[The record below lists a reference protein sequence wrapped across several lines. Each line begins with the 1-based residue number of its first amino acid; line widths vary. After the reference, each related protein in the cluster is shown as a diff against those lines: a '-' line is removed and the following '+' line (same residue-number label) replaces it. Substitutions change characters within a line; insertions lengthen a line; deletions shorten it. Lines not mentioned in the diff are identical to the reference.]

1 MPRRWL
7 RMTIVGGALILI
19 LLVAGVYLVRRSYTD
34 GLKPVS
40 ASQKSQLFTVDQ
52 GASVQEV
59 AVSLKSA
66 GLIRS
71 ARSFEWYFRTKDLR
85 EYLQA
90 GTYSLHPGMSV
101 SEIAEVLTQG
111 RVATDL
117 VTILP
122 GKRIDEVRDGLINAG
137 FAPKAVD
144 AALDPAQY
152 ADHPALVDKPKNA
165 SLEGYI
171 YPESFQKTAQTSPET
186 LIRASLDQM
195 QAVLTPKV
203 RAGLVRQGLTV
214 HEGIILA
221 SIVENE
227 VRSPDDRAKAA
238 QVFLKRLSIGMPL
251 QSDATSKYGA
261 VLAGKEPSLTFESPY
276 DTYNHKG
283 LTPTPISNVTK
294 ASIEAVAN
302 PAATDYLYFVSGDED
317 ENGNSITYFSKTI
330 EEHQA
335 FVERYCTKLCAPQ

>member
-1 MPRRWL
+1 MSRRWL
-7 RMTIVGGALILI
+7 RGAVIGGV
-19 LLVAGVYLVRRSYTD
+19 LVLAVLVTGIYLVRRSYME
-34 GLKPVS
+34 GLKPVNS
-40 ASQKSQLFTVDQ
+40 SQKSQLFTVEQ

-59 AVSLKSA
+59 ATSLKSA

-71 ARSFEWYFRTKDLR
+71 SRSFEWYFRTKDLR

-101 SEIAEVLTQG
+101 SEIAEVLTKG

-137 FAPKAVD
+137 FDPKQVD
-144 AALDPAQY
+144 TALDPARY
-152 ADHPALVDKPKNA
+152 VDHPALVDKPDDA
-165 SLEGYI
+165 SLEGYV
-171 YPESFQKTAQTSPET
+171 YPESFQKTAETSPEAI
-186 LIRASLDQM
+186 IRAALDEM
-195 QAVLTPKV
+195 HAVLTPKV

-227 VRSPDDRAKAA
+227 VRSADDRSKAA

-261 VLAGKEPSLTFESPY
+261 ILAGKEPSLTFESAY
-276 DTYNHKG
+276 NTYNHKG
-283 LTPTPISNVTK
+283 LTPTPISNTSK

-330 EEHQA
+330 EEHEA

>member
-1 MPRRWL
+1 MSRRWV
-7 RMTIVGGALILI
+7 RVVIVSGILV
-19 LLVAGVYLVRRSYTD
+19 LTVLVAGVFLVRRTYLD

-40 ASQKSQLFTVDQ
+40 SSQKSQLFTVEQ

-59 AVSLKSA
+59 AASLKA
-66 GLIRS
+66 ANLIRS
-71 ARSFEWYFRTKDLR
+71 SRSFEWYFRTKDLR
-85 EYLQA
+85 EYMQA

-101 SEIAEVLTQG
+101 SEIAEVLTKG

-137 FAPKAVD
+137 FEPGQVD
-144 AALDPAQY
+144 AALDPARY
-152 ADHPALVDKPKNA
+152 ADHPALVDKPDDAN
-165 SLEGYI
+165 LEGYI
-171 YPESFQKTAQTSPET
+171 YPESFQKTAETSPEAI
-186 LIRASLDQM
+186 IRAALDETHS
-195 QAVLTPKV
+195 VLTPKV

-227 VRSPDDRAKAA
+227 VRSADDRSKAA

-261 VLAGKEPSLTFESPY
+261 ILAGKEPSPTFDSPY
-276 DTYNHKG
+276 NTYNHKG
-283 LTPTPISNVTK
+283 LTPTPISNMTK
-294 ASIEAVAN
+294 ISIEAVAN

-317 ENGNSITYFSKTI
+317 EHGTSITYFSRTI
-330 EEHQA
+330 EEHEA
-335 FVERYCTKLCAPQ
+335 FVRRYCTKLCATQ